1 MIFSYTIEAGYFD
14 FTSLSVHF
22 QKVNPGLLLIDIYM
36 VFYKNKNRLNLAKW
50 VKNFLILDIVIYIL
64 LLLIFPNLW
73 FIGYNFVLLII
84 GTIVSYL
91 MYEQLL
97 KYEDNNWR
105 KPAEILVTFI
115 VSLNAIFCII
125 ITAAIIFGVLNAA
138 GA

>member
-1 MIFSYTIEAGYFD
+1 
-14 FTSLSVHF
+14 
-22 QKVNPGLLLIDIYM
+22 M

-73 FIGYNFVLLII
+73 FIGYIFVLLII
-84 GTIVSYL
+84 GTIISYL

-97 KYEDNNWR
+97 KYKDNNWR
-105 KPAEILVTFI
+105 KPAEILVTVI

-125 ITAAIIFGVLNAA
+125 ITAAIIIGVLNAA
-138 GA
+138 RV